1 MDCIDARCSTIT
13 VRSVDWGP
21 RGRQEI
27 GAPGATQGRKP
38 PPRTPVLTAAPEATR
53 RKQRGK
59 APLPLSRFLIGAAAV
74 AAARGAEAAPVPRPG
89 PSPSR
94 RSPSSF
100 PRSQRAPRDFH
111 ELADR
116 FRGKGGRGAAIQG
129 GGAGF
134 SPAGLCLEGEAPG
147 KHAPRAVGQVSRGC
161 PGSSRARR
169 RRRDAPRRVSRL
181 EGAWRLTLPR
191 QLPRAPSTRAHTRPR
206 PGTLDAF
213 GLPSGW
219 WWKQKRAS
227 SAGMSHGLAAAAA
240 STLQRSSSSEGAQQ
254 SHEEDERKVRRR
266 EKNRVAAQRSRKKQT
281 QKADK
286 LHEEYECLEQENI
299 SLKREIGK
307 LTDELK
313 HLSEALRNHEKVCP
327 LLHCS
332 LNFGLIPRP
341 DILSSPL
348 PR

>member
-1 MDCIDARCSTIT
+1 MAYTDFLHC
-13 VRSVDWGP
+13 GNL
-21 RGRQEI
+21 
-27 GAPGATQGRKP
+27 P
-38 PPRTPVLTAAPEATR
+38 PKFMPKDNAA
-53 RKQRGK
+53 
-59 APLPLSRFLIGAAAV
+59 
-74 AAARGAEAAPVPRPG
+74 
-89 PSPSR
+89 
-94 RSPSSF
+94 
-100 PRSQRAPRDFH
+100 
-111 ELADR
+111 
-116 FRGKGGRGAAIQG
+116 
-129 GGAGF
+129 
-134 SPAGLCLEGEAPG
+134 
-147 KHAPRAVGQVSRGC
+147 
-161 PGSSRARR
+161 
-169 RRRDAPRRVSRL
+169 
-181 EGAWRLTLPR
+181 
-191 QLPRAPSTRAHTRPR
+191 
-206 PGTLDAF
+206 
-213 GLPSGW
+213 
-219 WWKQKRAS
+219 
-227 SAGMSHGLAAAAA
+227 
-240 STLQRSSSSEGAQQ
+240 